1 MKLGL
6 QGHTFLYSSG
16 DFGVGGYPGDATE
29 SGCLGSDST
38 IFNPQFPVKYVSLVV
53 YIRNSSNNLHIIQD

>member
-16 DFGVGGYPGDATE
+16 DFGVGGYPGDATK
-29 SGCLGSDST
+29 SGCLGPNAT
-38 IFNPQFPVKYVSLVV
+38 IFDPQFPVK
-53 YIRNSSNNLHIIQD
+53 